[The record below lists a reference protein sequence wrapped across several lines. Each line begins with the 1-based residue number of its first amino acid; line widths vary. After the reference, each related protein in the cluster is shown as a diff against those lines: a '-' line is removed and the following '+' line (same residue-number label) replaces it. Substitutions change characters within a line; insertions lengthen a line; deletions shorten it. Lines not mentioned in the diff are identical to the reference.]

1 MFVVF
6 AEHSISD
13 DLLAEMNRKFKNRA
27 VFASSART
35 DTHMFDGKLMLKFYG
50 DVIGPALRVQRRRHN
65 LTHQHRGMIL
75 FDKCPA
81 HLDRRFAKAR
91 EQFSESLNVEL
102 FGDTGIETP
111 TPDVLPFT
119 LGHITNAIWKQATK

>member
-1 MFVVF
+1 MSRNAEEANVF
-6 AEHSISD
+6 ILHRNTKKPR
-13 DLLAEMNRKFKNRA
+13 LRQ
-27 VFASSART
+27 
-35 DTHMFDGKLMLKFYG
+35 FYG